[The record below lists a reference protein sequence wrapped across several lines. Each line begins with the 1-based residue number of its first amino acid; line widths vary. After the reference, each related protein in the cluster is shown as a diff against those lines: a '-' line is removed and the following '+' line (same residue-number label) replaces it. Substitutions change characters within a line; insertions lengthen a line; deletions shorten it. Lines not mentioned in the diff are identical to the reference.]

1 MTATGAGHPR
11 RWAILVV
18 LVVSLFVVMLDNTI
32 LNVALPTIQAELAA
46 SPSRQQWIVDAY
58 ILVFASL
65 LFTMGVL
72 GDRFGRRRLLLF
84 GLISFGLASL
94 LAAMS
99 QTSGQL
105 VASRALMGI
114 GAAAIMPST
123 LSIITNVFPPAERGR
138 AIGVWAGISGI
149 GIAAGPIVG
158 GALLEHFWWGSVF
171 LVNVPVVII
180 GTIAVIAVVPES
192 KDPRPGRPDPLGV
205 LLSIVGL
212 TALVYGII
220 EGPVHGW
227 TDPVVLASIVGG
239 IALLAVFVVEQ
250 YRSTHPSFDVRLFA
264 NRAFSASAGAV
275 ALVFFALM
283 GVTFVLTFYLQ
294 LLKGYSPLQAGIWL
308 VPIAIAMAFSAPTS
322 AKWVDAFG
330 VRAVAAAG
338 LSLVALGML
347 GFQLVTATTTTWLV
361 ALLMVLIGAGMGN
374 AMAPSTNA
382 IMSVVPPEKAG
393 AGSAVNNTT
402 RQVGGALGIAVLG
415 SVLSGTYS
423 RHIEPALD
431 QIPADVTASQP
442 DVVAVAQDSL
452 FGTQQVAEQLGLPGL
467 TEAGNQAF
475 VTAMHVTS
483 LVAAGV
489 AAAGVLV
496 VLIWMPRR
504 VDAAEAFRATPRPPE
519 GAERETAPQEGSVNR
534 SAPASDS

>member
-46 SPSRQQWIVDAY
+46 SPSRQQWIIDAY

-72 GDRFGRRRLLLF
+72 GDRFGRKRLLLS

-149 GIAAGPIVG
+149 GIAAGPIIG

-220 EGPVHGW
+220 EGPVRGW

-239 IALLAVFVVEQ
+239 VALLAVFVVVQ
-250 YRSTHPSFDVRLFA
+250 YRSTHPSFDVRLFT

-294 LLKGYSPLQAGIWL
+294 LLKGYSPLQAGLWL

-431 QIPADVTASQP
+431 QIPAGVAASQP
-442 DVVAVAQDSL
+442 DVVAVAQESL
-452 FGTQQVAEQLGLPGL
+452 FGTQQVADQLGLPGL
-467 TEAGNQAF
+467 AEAGTDAF

-489 AAAGVLV
+489 AAVGVLV
-496 VLIWMPRR
+496 VLIWMPTR

-519 GAERETAPQEGSVNR
+519 VAEGKTPSEEGTVNR